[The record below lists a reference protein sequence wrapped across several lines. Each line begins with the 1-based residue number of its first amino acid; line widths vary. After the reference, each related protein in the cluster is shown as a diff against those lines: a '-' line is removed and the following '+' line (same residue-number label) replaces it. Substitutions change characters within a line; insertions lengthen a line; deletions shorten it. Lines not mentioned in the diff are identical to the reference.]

1 MILTHPEQY
10 MGTKEASTLWGYHQ
24 NTISRWCQAGKIPG
38 AEQIAPCS
46 PWLIPR
52 DTPCPMPPKH
62 KKSIP
67 CL

>member
-10 MGTKEASTLWGYHQ
+10 MGTKEASALWGYHQ
-24 NTISRWCQAGKIPG
+24 NTISRWCQVGKIPG